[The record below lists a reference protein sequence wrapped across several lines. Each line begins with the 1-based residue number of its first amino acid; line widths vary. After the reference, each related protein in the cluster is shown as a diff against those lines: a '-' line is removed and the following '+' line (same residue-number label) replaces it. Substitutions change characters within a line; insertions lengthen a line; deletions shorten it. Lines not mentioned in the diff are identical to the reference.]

1 MGYNIGSIDYLGEG
15 RLRINAQVRKKLRV
29 ELGDRQP
36 EANFLEDDG
45 SVIEVEELPGR
56 TEELEITRVRWRG
69 EGSGRS
75 EDNLRKA
82 LAATWGS
89 ADLLLTW
96 EGGDSH
102 SGLRVVDGK
111 VTARWVGPARW
122 GIALAILLGL
132 FFLGRRHFLSYRS
145 LTRGA
150 RTGDDTR
157 TP

>member
-1 MGYNIGSIDYLGEG
+1 MSYNIGSIDYLGEG
-15 RLRINAQVRKKLRV
+15 RLRINAQVRKKLRI
-29 ELGDRQP
+29 ELEDRLP
-36 EANFLEDDG
+36 ETNFLEDDG

-75 EDNLRKA
+75 EDLLHKA

-96 EGGDSH
+96 ENGNSH

-111 VTARWVGPARW
+111 VTEHEVEFK
-122 GIALAILLGL
+122 LGAEVK
-132 FFLGRRHFLSYRS
+132 S
-145 LTRGA
+145 
-150 RTGDDTR
+150 
-157 TP
+157 